1 MWYCPDKYKKSI
13 PNLNEEFL
21 DLKGELPDR
30 QAKITLAKFMR
41 SNLGFTTELLSGIKL
56 ALYQEITLKA
66 FFNRNFSMCVWG
78 RGCGKSSAPPVV
90 TWSLVDR
97 RGT

>member
-1 MWYCPDKYKKSI
+1 MWYCPDKYKKTI
-13 PNLNEEFL
+13 PNLNEEFFN
-21 DLKGELPDR
+21 LKGELPDR

-66 FFNRNFSMCVWG
+66 FFNRNFSWIC
-78 RGCGKSSAPPVV
+78 KIK
-90 TWSLVDR
+90 LI
-97 RGT
+97 

>member
-30 QAKITLAKFMR
+30 HAKIT
-41 SNLGFTTELLSGIKL
+41 
-56 ALYQEITLKA
+56 
-66 FFNRNFSMCVWG
+66 
-78 RGCGKSSAPPVV
+78 
-90 TWSLVDR
+90 
-97 RGT
+97 